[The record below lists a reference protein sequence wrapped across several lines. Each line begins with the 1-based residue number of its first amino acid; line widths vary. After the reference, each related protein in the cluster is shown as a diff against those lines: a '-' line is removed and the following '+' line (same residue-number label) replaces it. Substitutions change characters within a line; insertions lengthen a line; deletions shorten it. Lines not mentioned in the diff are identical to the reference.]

1 MKQLASEIIIDAPA
15 AVIWEVLM
23 DTDSYHQ
30 WNPFIQSI
38 NGSLKVG
45 EKIAVLIQLEGKKAQ
60 LFRPRVL
67 TLESAKELRWLGHLW
82 VPGLFDGEH
91 YFQLDQI
98 SATQTRFRHGENFR
112 GILSGLIMN
121 MVGEETRQGFEAMN
135 AALKQRAERLAIS
148 A

>member
-1 MKQLASEIIIDAPA
+1 MKKLKTEIIIDAPA
-15 AVIWEVLM
+15 TVIWEVLM

-38 NGSLKVG
+38 NGTLKVG
-45 EKIAVLIQLEGKKAQ
+45 EKLAVLIQLEGKKPQ
-60 LFRPRVL
+60 LFRPRVQVVE
-67 TLESAKELRWLGHLW
+67 TAQEFRWLGHLW

-91 YFQLDQI
+91 HFQLEQV

-135 AALKQRAERLAIS
+135 AALKQRAERKITA
-148 A
+148 